1 MRNYLLI
8 ILALLLM
15 AGCQS
20 NDGSDGNRPAKRSKN
35 AKRDWSEIRKSGVLK
50 VITVY
55 SETSYFLY
63 RGRPMGFEYQLLER
77 LADHL
82 GVELEIIPA
91 NDLTDLIGMLNRGEG
106 DLLAHGL
113 TVTSDRRNRVNFTDY
128 LYLTKQVLV
137 QRKPDNWRQMK
148 LHEIQRD
155 LISDPIELIG
165 DTVSVRAASSYVKRI
180 RNLSN
185 EIGGVIHVDTVDGRY
200 STGRIIEMVQAG
212 DIKYTIADENIAS
225 INASYYPDLDIG
237 TQVSFSQRAAWALRK
252 SSPELRDTIN
262 DWIKAMRK
270 EAEYYVI
277 YNKYFK
283 NTRSFRTREASN
295 FYSSNDES
303 EGQLSP
309 YDELIKEY
317 AENLGWDWRFL
328 SAQVYQES
336 QFDPG
341 ASSWA
346 NAEGLMQ
353 LMPATA
359 RSYGITDRSDPEQSL
374 RGGTEFLADLWEEW
388 SGIPDSLQ
396 RLKFTLASF
405 NCGLYHVK
413 DAVALAEAEGDDP
426 TQWDNSVEDWVL
438 NLTYPE
444 HHNRP
449 EVKYGYVR
457 GQEPVQYVRQIF
469 DRYQRYQTL
478 LPNQEVRM

>member
-1 MRNYLLI
+1 MRNYLFA
-8 ILALLLM
+8 ILAMLFM
-15 AGCQS
+15 CSCQS
-20 NDGSDGNRPAKRSKN
+20 GNSSAGNRAAKMPKI
-35 AKRDWSEIRKSGVLK
+35 KRDWADIKETGVLK

-63 RGRPMGFEYQLLER
+63 RGRPMGFEYELLER

-82 GVELEIIPA
+82 NVELEIIPA

-113 TVTSDRRNRVNFTDY
+113 AVTSDRRNRVSFTDY

-148 LHEIQRD
+148 LHEIQRE

-165 DTVSVRAASSYVKRI
+165 DTISVRAASSYVKRI

-200 STGRIIEMVQAG
+200 STGRIIEMVEKG
-212 DIKYTIADENIAS
+212 HIKYTIADQNIAN
-225 INASYYPDLDIG
+225 INASYYSDLDIG
-237 TQVSFSQRAAWALRK
+237 TQVSFSQRAAWALRTN
-252 SSPELRDTIN
+252 SPELRDTIN
-262 DWIKAMRK
+262 SWIQSERK

-295 FYSSNDES
+295 YYSSNDES

-309 YDELIKEY
+309 YDELIKQY
-317 AENLGWDWRFL
+317 AQKLGWDWRFL

-336 QFDPG
+336 RFDPD

-346 NAEGLMQ
+346 SAEGLMQ

-359 RSYGITDRSDPEQSL
+359 RNYGITDRSDPEQSL
-374 RGGTEFLADLWEEW
+374 RGGTEFLADLWDEW
-388 SGIPDSLQ
+388 SAVPDSIQ

-413 DAVALAEAEGDDP
+413 DAVVLAEADGANP
-426 TQWDNSVEDWVL
+426 TRWDGSVEDWL
-438 NLTYPE
+438 LKLTYPE
-444 HHNRP
+444 HYNRP

-469 DRYQRYQTL
+469 DRYQHYQTL
-478 LPNQEVRM
+478 LPNQEVMM

>member
-1 MRNYLLI
+1 MRTYIYAL
-8 ILALLLM
+8 LALFVLSNCESGNSP
-15 AGCQS
+15 AGT
-20 NDGSDGNRPAKRSKN
+20 RAAKVPKHV
-35 AKRDWSEIRKSGVLK
+35 KRDWAEIQEAGVLK
-50 VITVY
+50 VITIY

-63 RGRPMGFEYQLLER
+63 RGRPMGFEYELLQR

-82 GVELEIIPA
+82 DVELEIVPA
-91 NDLTDLIGMLNRGEG
+91 SDLTDLIGMLNRGEG

-113 TVTSDRRNRVNFTDY
+113 TVTSDRRSRVHFTDY

-148 LHEIQRD
+148 LHEIQRA

-200 STGRIIEMVQAG
+200 STGRIIEMVEKG
-212 DIKYTIADENIAS
+212 NIKYTIADQNIAS
-225 INASYYPDLDIG
+225 INASYYPDLDIS

-252 SSPELRDTIN
+252 SSPVLRDTIN
-262 DWIKAMRK
+262 EWIRSMRK

-283 NTRSFRTREASN
+283 NTRSFRTREASTY
-295 FYSSNDES
+295 YSSNDES

-309 YDELIKEY
+309 YDELIQQY
-317 AENLGWDWRFL
+317 ASNLGWDWRFL

-336 QFDPG
+336 QFDPT

-346 NAEGLMQ
+346 SAEGLMQ

-359 RSYGITDRSDPEQSL
+359 KRYGITDRSDPEQSI

-388 SGIPDSLQ
+388 SGIPDSTQ

-413 DAVALAEAEGDDP
+413 DAVSLAEAEGDDP
-426 TQWDNSVEDWVL
+426 GVWDNSVEEWVL
-438 NLTYPE
+438 KLTYPE
-444 HHNRP
+444 YYNRA

-469 DRYQRYQTL
+469 DRYRHYQTL

>member
-1 MRNYLLI
+1 
-8 ILALLLM
+8 
-15 AGCQS
+15 
-20 NDGSDGNRPAKRSKN
+20 
-35 AKRDWSEIRKSGVLK
+35 
-50 VITVY
+50 
-55 SETSYFLY
+55 
-63 RGRPMGFEYQLLER
+63 
-77 LADHL
+77 
-82 GVELEIIPA
+82 
-91 NDLTDLIGMLNRGEG
+91 
-106 DLLAHGL
+106 
-113 TVTSDRRNRVNFTDY
+113 
-128 LYLTKQVLV
+128 
-137 QRKPDNWRQMK
+137 
-148 LHEIQRD
+148 
-155 LISDPIELIG
+155 
-165 DTVSVRAASSYVKRI
+165 
-180 RNLSN
+180 
-185 EIGGVIHVDTVDGRY
+185 VDTVDGRY

>member
-1 MRNYLLI
+1 MRTYLFA
-8 ILALLLM
+8 ILALLLICS
-15 AGCQS
+15 CQS
-20 NDGSDGNRPAKRSKN
+20 GDSTAGNRAAKMPKN
-35 AKRDWSEIRKSGVLK
+35 LKRDWAEISEAGVLK

-63 RGRPMGFEYQLLER
+63 RGRPMGFEYELLER

-82 GVELEIIPA
+82 NVELEIIPA
-91 NDLTDLIGMLNRGEG
+91 SDLTDLIGMLNRGEG

-113 TVTSDRRNRVNFTDY
+113 TITSDRRNRVSFTDY

-148 LHEIQRD
+148 LHEIQRS

-185 EIGGVIHVDTVDGRY
+185 EIGGVIHVDTVDGRF
-200 STGRIIEMVQAG
+200 STGRIIEMVEKGA
-212 DIKYTIADENIAS
+212 IKYTIADQNIAS

-252 SSPELRDTIN
+252 SSPVLRDTIN
-262 DWIKAMRK
+262 DWIRSMRK

-283 NTRSFRTREASN
+283 NTRSFRTREAST

-309 YDELIKEY
+309 YDELIKQY
-317 AENLGWDWRFL
+317 ADSLGWDWRFL

-359 RSYGITDRSDPEQSL
+359 DNYGITDRSDPEQSL
-374 RGGTEFLADLWEEW
+374 RGGTAFLADLWEEW
-388 SGIPDSLQ
+388 PGIPDSTQ

-438 NLTYPE
+438 KLTYPE

-449 EVKYGYVR
+449 EVQYGYVR
-457 GQEPVQYVRQIF
+457 GQEPVQYVQQIF
-469 DRYQRYQTL
+469 DRYRHYLTL